1 MVKPELFD
9 PEVGCHYLV
18 SQILGKEKVKV
29 WSIMIIKFYQVC
41 PRLLLI
47 HTIYHNLK
55 GCQIWIYQMYPRDP
69 HIHKTTSIKWHS
81 FMHIISNSLNV
92 VHHHH
97 HQQIGKKHQHQ
108 DHVNQTWA
116 STEQISIL
124 TSIIIYYL
132 LSTDHIYQLR
142 ELQFELHSHRVGHI
156 LHWANL
162 GKLFKLIRIFNILI
176 LFFCG
181 KLIKA
186 SLEVLVLFQVQL
198 IKTLFIC

>member
-1 MVKPELFD
+1 
-9 PEVGCHYLV
+9 
-18 SQILGKEKVKV
+18 
-29 WSIMIIKFYQVC
+29 MIIKFYQVC

-97 HQQIGKKHQHQ
+97 YRHHHQQIGKKHQHQ
-108 DHVNQTWA
+108 DHLNETWA

-124 TSIIIYYL
+124 TSIIIYYI

-198 IKTLFIC
+198 IRTLFIC